1 MRHTTVELLLP
12 LFHDAVEMLSLT
24 RASFRR
30 YDAAQVDIAMALGR
44 AIHKQEKELTEQL
57 LANPPEIDGLRFVP
71 SHLERISDAVQ
82 GLLRCLRT
90 RETEAMVFTEG
101 GAREIEQL
109 FDRAMDLLECA
120 RDLALTRNR
129 VLAHHVEIESMRFH
143 DLASAFARAHE
154 ARLVEGVCMPEA
166 SSTYLSMA
174 DYLREVTRH
183 ARRICARLVPQETTT
198 FSARRVIPGMLSEDQ
213 PA

>member
-1 MRHTTVELLLP
+1 MGQTTVDLLLP
-12 LFHDAVEMLSLT
+12 MFHDAVEMLSLT

-30 YDAAQVDIAMALGR
+30 YDPAQVDIAMALGR
-44 AIHKQEKELTEQL
+44 SIHKREKELTEHL
-57 LANPPEIDGLRFVP
+57 LATPPEIDGLRFVP
-71 SHLERISDAVQ
+71 SHLERISDAAQ

-90 RETEAMVFTEG
+90 RETEGMVFTEG

-109 FDRAMDLLECA
+109 FDRAMELVECS
-120 RDLALTRNR
+120 RDLALTKNR

-143 DLASAFARAHE
+143 DLAATFARAHE

-166 SSTYLSMA
+166 SSAYLSMT

-183 ARRICARLVPQETTT
+183 ARRIAARLVPQETTAL
-198 FSARRVIPGMLSEDQ
+198 SSRRGAPGAAS
-213 PA
+213 